1 MKDTDDLAD
10 ENDTPKIAIDTIE
23 KNKESAWKKSDP
35 PQRIEK
41 SSSDQTQDAPNS
53 TKYKR
58 AILKAMESI
67 YDEEYQTGK
76 KFEEIMDVDMG
87 RKSPKN
93 FTGYWK
99 LSILEEL
106 HSKANQRLEK

>member
-1 MKDTDDLAD
+1 
-10 ENDTPKIAIDTIE
+10 
-23 KNKESAWKKSDP
+23 
-35 PQRIEK
+35 
-41 SSSDQTQDAPNS
+41 
-53 TKYKR
+53 
-58 AILKAMESI
+58 MESI